1 MLYHSLL
8 DLVLL
13 LLLGSLLLHD
23 LLVQVV
29 HLLLVLLSEGLD
41 ASLVLRSLD
50 RYDLLL
56 MLDSSFRLLM
66 LDLLDP
72 LSPRILQELAHYR
85 LDVLTLR
92 LQSLEE
98 LLFIL

>member
-1 MLYHSLL
+1 MLHHSLL

-29 HLLLVLLSEGLD
+29 HLLLVLLSDGLD
-41 ASLVLRSLD
+41 ACLVLRSLNRD
-50 RYDLLL
+50 DLLL
-56 MLDSSFRLLM
+56 MLDSSLRLLM

-72 LSPRILQELAHYR
+72 LSPRILQELAHHR
-85 LDVLTLR
+85 LDMLTLR